1 MSLRCSEKQ
10 WPQHSPKEGKG
21 RTQMLKNMT
30 IGKRLAL
37 GFGLLLALVALVAGA
52 GYRSTRLASTLA
64 MRVLKVE
71 SPLVEHSQR
80 VRANTL
86 GMRRFEKDVFLNIAT
101 PEKVAEYLTKWKDQ
115 RDRMLDRI
123 AVLDSL
129 ETEDSGKAVI
139 RSMRADAST
148 YEQGFNRVLAL
159 IEQGKVKT
167 PADANAAMADVKDEV
182 HRLEQSAYD
191 YAVHHSQTM
200 AARAPVVSAQI
211 SRALTITLL
220 ALGLALLVGI
230 ALSMLIARS
239 ITTPLLAAVA
249 AANQVAEGDVEA
261 RVDATTRDETGQLLQ
276 AMGRMIASTKEKVDA
291 AVQIA
296 KGDLT
301 IAVTPQSSKDALGTA
316 LQGMVAKLSQVIGE
330 VRAGANAL
338 SSAATQVSSTSQG
351 LSQGTSEQA
360 ASVEETTS
368 SLEQMSA
375 SIAKNADNSR
385 QLEQTAVKAA
395 RDGEESGKAVLD
407 TVQAMIAIAEKISI
421 VEEIAYQTNL
431 LALNA
436 AIEAARAGEHGK
448 GFAVVATEV
457 RKLAERSQTAAKEI
471 SALATDSVG
480 VAERSGKLL
489 DELVPSI
496 KKTSDLVQEIAM
508 ASQEQSSSV
517 GQINTSMTQLN
528 QITQQNASSSEELA
542 ATAEEMSSQAE
553 TLQQLMAFFKMEA
566 GDEKSAPMPQPK
578 AAVPARQAP
587 AHLPVHA
594 VAPTGGA
601 QIAVLAAHA
610 ATHAATRRKAE

>member
-1 MSLRCSEKQ
+1 MLQNMS
-10 WPQHSPKEGKG
+10 
-21 RTQMLKNMT
+21 
-30 IGKRLAL
+30 IGKRLAV
-37 GFGLLLALVALVAGA
+37 GFGLLLALVALVAGS
-52 GYRSTRLASTLA
+52 GYRSTRLASSLA
-64 MRVLKVE
+64 MQVLKVE

-86 GMRRFEKDVFLNIAT
+86 GMRRFEKDVFLNMAT
-101 PEKVAEYLTKWKDQ
+101 PEKVAEYLAKWKDQ
-115 RDRMLDRI
+115 RDRLLERV

-129 ETEDSGKAVI
+129 ETNDSGKAVI
-139 RSMRADAST
+139 RAMRADAAT
-148 YEQGFNRVLAL
+148 YEQGFNHVLAL

-167 PADANAAMADVKDEV
+167 SAEANAAMADVKDEV

-191 YAVHHSQTM
+191 YAVHQSQKM
-200 AARAPVVSAQI
+200 ASRAPVVSAQI
-211 SRALTITLL
+211 SRALAITLFAL
-220 ALGLALLVGI
+220 ALALIVGV
-230 ALSMLIARS
+230 ALSLLIARS
-239 ITTPLLAAVA
+239 ITTPLLAAVQ
-249 AANQVAEGDVEA
+249 AANQVAEGDVDV
-261 RVDATTRDETGQLLQ
+261 RVDATSRDETGQLLQ

-301 IAVTPQSSKDALGTA
+301 IVVTPQSSKDALGTA
-316 LQGMVAKLSQVIGE
+316 LQGMIAKLSQVIGE

-395 RDGEESGKAVLD
+395 RDGEESSKAVLD
-407 TVQAMIAIAEKISI
+407 TVQAMIAIAEKITI

-471 SALATDSVG
+471 GGLASSSVK
-480 VAERSGKLL
+480 VAERSGQLL
-489 DELVPSI
+489 TELVPSI
-496 KKTSDLVQEIAM
+496 RRSAETVQEVAAATAEQ
-508 ASQEQSSSV
+508 ASGVS
-517 GQINTSMTQLN
+517 QINRALTGVDQVTQR
-528 QITQQNASSSEELA
+528 NASASEELA
-542 ATAEEMSSQAE
+542 STAEEMASQAE
-553 TLQQLMAFFKMEA
+553 SLQQLMSFFRVTGMS
-566 GDEKSAPMPQPK
+566 DAPVK
-578 AAVPARQAP
+578 AKAP
-587 AHLPVHA
+587 APKPAPKPEGNGHKRAPALPA
-594 VAPTGGA
+594 
-601 QIAVLAAHA
+601 LAHDDNGF
-610 ATHAATRRKAE
+610 TRF

>member
-1 MSLRCSEKQ
+1 
-10 WPQHSPKEGKG
+10 
-21 RTQMLKNMT
+21 MLKNMT

-37 GFGLLLALVALVAGA
+37 GFGLLLALVALVAGS
-52 GYRSTRLASTLA
+52 GYRSTRLASSLA
-64 MRVLKVE
+64 MDILKVQ

-86 GMRRFEKDVFLNIAT
+86 GLRRFEKDVFLNVDNA
-101 PEKVAEYLTKWKDQ
+101 EKVAEYVTKWKDQ
-115 RDRMLDRI
+115 RDRLLERI

-129 ETEDSGKAVI
+129 ETDDSGKAAI
-139 RSMRADAST
+139 RSMRVDAST
-148 YEQGFNRVLAL
+148 YEQGFNRVLTL
-159 IEQGKVKT
+159 IEQGKIKT
-167 PADANAAMADVKDEV
+167 PAEGNAAMADVKDDV
-182 HRLEQSAYD
+182 RHLEQTAYD
-191 YAVHHSQTM
+191 YAVHHSQKM

-211 SRALTITLL
+211 SRALVITLF
-220 ALGLALLVGI
+220 ALSIALLLGV

-239 ITTPLLAAVA
+239 ITTPLLAAVQ
-249 AANQVAEGDVEA
+249 AANQVAEGDVDV
-261 RVDATTRDETGQLLQ
+261 RVDATSRDETGQLLQ

-296 KGDLT
+296 QGDLT

-316 LQGMVAKLSQVIGE
+316 LQGMIAKLSQVIGE

-338 SSAATQVSSTSQG
+338 SSAAAQVSSTSQG

-368 SLEQMSA
+368 SLEQISA

-407 TVQAMIAIAEKISI
+407 TVQAMVAIAEKITI

-471 SALATDSVG
+471 GGLAGSSVK
-480 VAERSGKLL
+480 VAERSGQLL
-489 DELVPSI
+489 TELVPSI
-496 KKTSDLVQEIAM
+496 RKSAETVQEVA
-508 ASQEQSSSV
+508 AATAEQAAGVS
-517 GQINTSMTQLN
+517 QINRALTGVDQVTQR
-528 QITQQNASSSEELA
+528 NASASEELA
-542 ATAEEMSSQAE
+542 STAEEMASQAE
-553 TLQQLMAFFKMEA
+553 SLQQLMSFFRIA
-566 GDEKSAPMPQPK
+566 GIADVAAKAPVK
-578 AAVPARQAP
+578 AAKPTGNGHKRAP
-587 AHLPVHA
+587 APVLPV
-594 VAPTGGA
+594 
-601 QIAVLAAHA
+601 LAHDDNGF
-610 ATHAATRRKAE
+610 TRF

>member
-1 MSLRCSEKQ
+1 
-10 WPQHSPKEGKG
+10 
-21 RTQMLKNMT
+21 MLKNMT

-37 GFGLLLALVALVAGA
+37 GFGLLLALVALVAGS
-52 GYRSTRLASTLA
+52 GYRSTHLASSLA
-64 MRVLKVE
+64 MQVLKVE

-80 VRANTL
+80 ARANTL

-101 PEKVAEYLTKWKDQ
+101 PEKVADYITKWNDQ
-115 RDRMLDRI
+115 RDRLLGRI

-139 RSMRADAST
+139 RSMRADATT
-148 YEQGFNRVLAL
+148 YEQGFNKVLGL
-159 IEQGKVKT
+159 IAQGKITT
-167 PADANAAMADVKDEV
+167 PAEANAAMADVKDEV

-191 YAVHHSQTM
+191 YALHHSDKM

-220 ALGLALLVGI
+220 ALSLALVLGI

-239 ITTPLLAAVA
+239 ITTPLLAAVR
-249 AANQVAEGDVEA
+249 AANQVAEGDVDV
-261 RVDATTRDETGQLLQ
+261 RVDSTTRDETGQLLQ

-291 AVQIA
+291 AVQIS

-301 IAVTPQSSKDALGTA
+301 IAVTPQSAKDALGMA
-316 LQGMVAKLSQVIGE
+316 LQGMIAKLSQVIGE

-407 TVQAMIAIAEKISI
+407 TVRAMAAIAEKITI

-471 SALATDSVG
+471 GGLAGSSVK
-480 VAERSGKLL
+480 VAERSGQLL
-489 DELVPSI
+489 TELVPSI
-496 KKTSDLVQEIAM
+496 RKSAETVQEVA
-508 ASQEQSSSV
+508 AATAEQAAGVS
-517 GQINTSMTQLN
+517 QINRALTGVDQVTQR
-528 QITQQNASSSEELA
+528 NASASEELA
-542 ATAEEMSSQAE
+542 STAEEMASQAE
-553 TLQQLMAFFKMEA
+553 SLQQLMSFFRVE
-566 GDEKSAPMPQPK
+566 GLSDAPVK
-578 AAVPARQAP
+578 AKAP
-587 AHLPVHA
+587 APKPAPKPDGNGHKRAPALPV
-594 VAPTGGA
+594 
-601 QIAVLAAHA
+601 LAHDD
-610 ATHAATRRKAE
+610 HGFTRF

>member
-1 MSLRCSEKQ
+1 MLQNMS
-10 WPQHSPKEGKG
+10 
-21 RTQMLKNMT
+21 
-30 IGKRLAL
+30 IGKRLAV
-37 GFGLLLALVALVAGA
+37 GFGLLLALVALVAGS
-52 GYRSTRLASTLA
+52 GYRSTHLAATLA

-80 VRANTL
+80 ARANTL
-86 GMRRFEKDVFLNIAT
+86 GMRRFEKDVFLNIGA

-115 RDRMLDRI
+115 RDRLVERI

-148 YEQGFNRVLAL
+148 YEQGFTHVLAL

-167 PADANAAMADVKDEV
+167 PAEANAAMADVKDDV

-191 YAVHHSQTM
+191 YAVHHSTQM
-200 AARAPVVSAQI
+200 ASRAPVVTAQI
-211 SRALTITLL
+211 SRALMITLF
-220 ALGLALLVGI
+220 ALGLALLLGI
-230 ALSMLIARS
+230 ALSLLIARS
-239 ITTPLLAAVA
+239 ITLPLLAAVQ
-249 AANQVAEGDVEA
+249 AANKVAEGDVEV
-261 RVDATTRDETGQLLQ
+261 RVDSSSRDETGQLLQ

-301 IAVTPQSSKDALGTA
+301 IAVTPQSARDALGTA
-316 LQGMVAKLSQVIGE
+316 LQGMIAKLSQVIGE

-338 SSAATQVSSTSQG
+338 SAAASQVSSTSQG

-395 RDGEESGKAVLD
+395 RDGEESGKAVLE
-407 TVQAMIAIAEKISI
+407 TVQAMNAIAEKISI

-471 SALATDSVG
+471 GGLASSSVK
-480 VAERSGKLL
+480 VAERSGQLL
-489 DELVPSI
+489 TELVPSI
-496 KKTSDLVQEIAM
+496 RKSADTVQEVAAATAEQ
-508 ASQEQSSSV
+508 ASGVS
-517 GQINTSMTQLN
+517 QINRALTGVDQVTQR
-528 QITQQNASSSEELA
+528 NASASEELA
-542 ATAEEMSSQAE
+542 STAEEMASQAE
-553 TLQQLMAFFKMEA
+553 SLQQLMAFFRVTGMTVEPVKT
-566 GDEKSAPMPQPK
+566 KPAPKPEGNGHK
-578 AAVPARQAP
+578 RAP
-587 AHLPVHA
+587 APALPV
-594 VAPTGGA
+594 
-601 QIAVLAAHA
+601 LAHDDNGF
-610 ATHAATRRKAE
+610 TRF